1 MKILGAKGDEYFEN
15 DHHIAPT
22 ETPLKGKELDLGYHP
37 HYLRFI
43 RMEKHSRVR
52 RQYILFKKKLYLVI
66 FN

>member
-22 ETPLKGKELDLGYHP
+22 QTPLKGKELDLSYHP

-43 RMEKHSRVR
+43 RMEKHSLEWEGNI
-52 RQYILFKKKLYLVI
+52 YF
-66 FN
+66 F